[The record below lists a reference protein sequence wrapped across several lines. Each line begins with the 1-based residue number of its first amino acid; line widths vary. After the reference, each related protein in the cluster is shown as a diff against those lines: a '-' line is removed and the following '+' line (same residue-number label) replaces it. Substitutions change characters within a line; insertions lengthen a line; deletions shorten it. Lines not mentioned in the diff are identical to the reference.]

1 MKNPTTRFWLVFLLA
16 LTLGVALHFL
26 YEWLPSPITALVS
39 PVRESLWEH
48 LKILFFPLLLSG
60 LVLGG
65 KRARLPWLLSLL
77 AVCGLMLLAG
87 WIYHIV
93 LGGEAM
99 AFDLILYGV
108 LMLLGFLLPRV
119 LWPLSEWPG
128 VSAAC
133 VLLTFALLAAMI
145 CFTFA
150 PPQGLLFADLSAAR
164 TFLTIPV

>member
-1 MKNPTTRFWLVFLLA
+1 MKNPTIRFWLILLLA

-26 YEWLPSPITALVS
+26 YEWLPNPITALIS

-48 LKILFFPLLLSG
+48 LKILFFPLLLAG

-65 KRARLPWLLSLL
+65 RRERTPWLLSLL
-77 AVCGLMLLAG
+77 IVCGLMLLAG
-87 WIYHIV
+87 WIYHIA

-128 VSAAC
+128 VGAVC

-150 PPQGLLFADLSAAR
+150 PPRGLLFADLSAAR

>member
-1 MKNPTTRFWLVFLLA
+1 MKNPTIRFWLIFLLA

-39 PVRESLWEH
+39 PVSESLWEH
-48 LKILFFPLLLSG
+48 LKILFFPLLLAG

-65 KRARLPWLLSLL
+65 KRERTPWLLSLL
-77 AVCGLMLLAG
+77 IVCGLMLLAG
-87 WIYHIV
+87 WFYHIV

-128 VSAAC
+128 VGAVCALLAF
-133 VLLTFALLAAMI
+133 VLLTAMI
-145 CFTFA
+145 CFTYA
-150 PPQGLLFADLSAAR
+150 PPRGLLFADLSAAR